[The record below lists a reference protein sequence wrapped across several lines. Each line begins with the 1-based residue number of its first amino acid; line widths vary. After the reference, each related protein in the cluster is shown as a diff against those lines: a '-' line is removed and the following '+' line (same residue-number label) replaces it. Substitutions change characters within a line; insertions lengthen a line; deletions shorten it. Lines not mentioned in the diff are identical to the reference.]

1 MCDKIVFI
9 FHLNVTGPFNKCI
22 SHMMGWQNF
31 DLLDKNVNIKA
42 YKVFKNKE
50 KFELFTINLN

>member
-1 MCDKIVFI
+1 
-9 FHLNVTGPFNKCI
+9 
-22 SHMMGWQNF
+22 MGWQNF

-42 YKVFKNKE
+42 CKKFKNKE